1 LVCLAINHFTRILK
15 IKKNYKELSKIMESC
30 TDLELV
36 IYRFTIANGMVEFED
51 VQTGEKHIRNNLEVF
66 DMITMELVYREIL

>member
-1 LVCLAINHFTRILK
+1 MKTNYKNK

-30 TDLELV
+30 TDLELL